1 MEACPF
7 FDSDERVP
15 GSWFGREGSPKEAP
29 KLELSPDFFV
39 GNSQFSTS
47 FSSSVRYHIS
57 SAWGSH
63 SGSESV
69 SSHAFNFTRLE
80 CTFHETPNLSI
91 YDRKNMRS
99 FERFLV
105 PSWKSRGI
113 GKNDWTAFI
122 L

>member
-1 MEACPF
+1 M
-7 FDSDERVP
+7 
-15 GSWFGREGSPKEAP
+15 
-29 KLELSPDFFV
+29 
-39 GNSQFSTS
+39 
-47 FSSSVRYHIS
+47 
-57 SAWGSH
+57 
-63 SGSESV
+63 

-113 GKNDWTAFI
+113 GKNDWTAEI
-122 L
+122 LCDIRPIPSVPSRQNPSCFPTFPCRWLQRKGKQ